1 MNLFE
6 VFIKIGANTSESDKA
21 IKDTGAKTKELG
33 EKVKSGLKTVA
44 KVSAATMGAMAAG
57 VSKVVK
63 DATAAYA
70 DYEQLV
76 GGVETLFKQSSN
88 TILQYAD
95 NAYKTAGLSAN
106 QYMDTVTSFS
116 ASLLQSL
123 GGDTEKA
130 AKQADKAITDMAD
143 NSAKFGTDIQSIQ
156 YAYQGFAKQNFTM
169 LDNLKLG
176 YGGTK
181 EEMQRLLS
189 DAEKLTGKKFDLS
202 SYSDIV
208 EAIHA
213 VQTEMGITGTTAKE
227 AATTIQGSVSSAKS
241 AWQNLLVGIADDN
254 QDFGKLVDN
263 FVESVATAAGNIL
276 PRVEQSLTGIGKL
289 VDELAPVI
297 IAKLPDLVDKV
308 LPGLLNAAV
317 DAVNALAQSIPNLLT
332 SLLNAVIAFI
342 TDDSLP
348 ELVAQ
353 VIDTATQA
361 VLALANTLSDPAS
374 LNAMVE
380 SALDLILALVHG
392 LVDAIP
398 QLIAAVPQLVGAIT
412 ATIITELPNIIAA
425 AVEIMVALIH
435 GLMEALPQLMAYVPN
450 VIVAITNGLL
460 NNLGTLISGGVR
472 LLLAIAQGMI
482 QAIPDMVAM
491 IPRIIASIVDTF
503 RSYNWG
509 SIGKNIVA
517 GMKQGVSNA
526 WQNFKDWF
534 RNLFGDLTN
543 IAKKILGIA
552 SPSKVFKKIGQ
563 FTTEGLAIGIEQGGK
578 DAFSAIKD
586 VSQGVID
593 NYGASVSSG
602 FGVSVGTAKGVSLT
616 LNIDTFNN
624 YTQEDIKSLAERL
637 SEMLANAAERKAG
650 AYA

>member
-6 VFIKIGANTSESDKA
+6 VFIKIGADTSESDKA
-21 IKDTGAKTKELG
+21 IKDTGAKTKDLG

-57 VSKVVK
+57 VAKVVK

-76 GGVETLFKQSSN
+76 GGVETLFKQSSD
-88 TILQYAD
+88 TVLQYAD

-123 GGDTEKA
+123 GGDTAKA

-143 NSAKFGTDIQSIQ
+143 NANKMGTDIQSIQ

-276 PRVEQSLTGIGKL
+276 PRVEQSLTGIVKL

-297 IAKLPDLVDKV
+297 IAKLPDVVNKV
-308 LPGLLNAAV
+308 LPGLLDAA
-317 DAVNALAQSIPNLLT
+317 SNLL
-332 SLLNAVIAFI
+332 SG
-342 TDDSLP
+342 
-348 ELVAQ
+348 
-353 VIDTATQA
+353 VIDVLPALINGIIPPLLSALSSVTEKLLESAVQA
-361 VLALANTLSDPAS
+361 VLAIAQTLSDPAS
-374 LNAMVE
+374 LNAMIE
-380 SALDLILALVHG
+380 SALNLVLALVHG
-392 LVDAIP
+392 LMDAIP

-412 ATIITELPNIIAA
+412 ATIITELPNIMAA

-450 VIVAITNGLL
+450 LIIAITNGLL
-460 NNLGTLISGGVR
+460 NNLGTLISGGVQ
-472 LLLAIAQGMI
+472 LLLAVAKGMI

-503 RSYNWG
+503 RSYNWS

-517 GMKQGVSNA
+517 GMKQGVANA
-526 WQNFKDWF
+526 WKNFREWF

-552 SPSKVFKKIGQ
+552 SPSKVFKKIGK

-593 NYGASVSSG
+593 NYGASVSAG
-602 FGVSVGTAKGVSLT
+602 FGVSVGTSKGVSLT

>member
-1 MNLFE
+1 M
-6 VFIKIGANTSESDKA
+6 
-21 IKDTGAKTKELG
+21 
-33 EKVKSGLKTVA
+33 
-44 KVSAATMGAMAAG
+44 
-57 VSKVVK
+57 
-63 DATAAYA
+63 
-70 DYEQLV
+70 
-76 GGVETLFKQSSN
+76 
-88 TILQYAD
+88 
-95 NAYKTAGLSAN
+95 
-106 QYMDTVTSFS
+106 
-116 ASLLQSL
+116 
-123 GGDTEKA
+123 
-130 AKQADKAITDMAD
+130 
-143 NSAKFGTDIQSIQ
+143 
-156 YAYQGFAKQNFTM
+156 
-169 LDNLKLG
+169 

-263 FVESVATAAGNIL
+263 FVDSVATAAGNIL
-276 PRVEQSLTGIGKL
+276 PRVEQSLTGIVQL
-289 VDELAPVI
+289 VDKLAPVL
-297 IAKLPDLVDKV
+297 IAKLPDVINKV
-308 LPGLLNAAV
+308 LPGLLDAA
-317 DAVNALAQSIPNLLT
+317 ANLVG
-332 SLLNAVIAFI
+332 S
-342 TDDSLP
+342 
-348 ELVAQ
+348 
-353 VIDTATQA
+353 VIDALPALISGLLPTLLSALSGIVSKLTEAATQA
-361 VLALANTLSDPAS
+361 VLALAQTLSDPAS
-374 LNAMVE
+374 LNAMIE
-380 SALDLILALVHG
+380 SALDLVLALVHG
-392 LVDAIP
+392 LLDAIP

-412 ATIITELPNIIAA
+412 ATIITELPNIMAA

-435 GLMEALPQLMAYVPN
+435 GLMEALPELMAYVPN
-450 VIVAITNGLL
+450 LIIAITNGLL
-460 NNLGTLISGGVR
+460 NNLGTLISGGVQ

-503 RSYNWG
+503 RSYNWS

-517 GMKQGVSNA
+517 GMKQGVANA
-526 WQNFKDWF
+526 WKNFREWF
-534 RNLFGDLTN
+534 KNLFGDLTN

-593 NYGASVSSG
+593 NYGASVSAG
-602 FGVSVGTAKGVSLT
+602 FGVSVGTSSAKGVSLT

>member
-1 MNLFE
+1 M
-6 VFIKIGANTSESDKA
+6 AN
-21 IKDTGAKTKELG
+21 I
-33 EKVKSGLKTVA
+33 
-44 KVSAATMGAMAAG
+44 M
-57 VSKVVK
+57 
-63 DATAAYA
+63 
-70 DYEQLV
+70 
-76 GGVETLFKQSSN
+76 
-88 TILQYAD
+88 
-95 NAYKTAGLSAN
+95 
-106 QYMDTVTSFS
+106 
-116 ASLLQSL
+116 
-123 GGDTEKA
+123 
-130 AKQADKAITDMAD
+130 
-143 NSAKFGTDIQSIQ
+143 
-156 YAYQGFAKQNFTM
+156 
-169 LDNLKLG
+169 

-189 DAEKLTGKKFDLS
+189 DAEKLTGKKFDIS

-227 AATTIQGSVSSAKS
+227 ASATIQGSVSSAKS

-263 FVESVATAAGNIL
+263 FVDSVATAAGNIL
-276 PRVEQSLTGIGKL
+276 PRVEQSLTGIVKL
-289 VDELAPVI
+289 VDKLAPVI
-297 IAKLPDLVDKV
+297 IEKLPDVINKV
-308 LPGLLNAAV
+308 LPGLLDAAANLV
-317 DAVNALAQSIPNLLT
+317 GSVIDAIPALISGLLPTLLSALSGIVSKLMEAGTQAILALAQ
-332 SLLNAVIAFI
+332 
-342 TDDSLP
+342 
-348 ELVAQ
+348 
-353 VIDTATQA
+353 
-361 VLALANTLSDPAS
+361 TLSDPAS
-374 LNAMVE
+374 LNAMIE
-380 SALDLILALVHG
+380 SALDLVLALVHG
-392 LVDAIP
+392 LMDAIP
-398 QLIAAVPQLVGAIT
+398 QLIAAAPQLVGAIT

-425 AVEIMVALIH
+425 AVEIVVALIH

-450 VIVAITNGLL
+450 LIIAITNGLL

-482 QAIPDMVAM
+482 QATPDMVAM

-503 RSYNWG
+503 RSYNWS

-517 GMKQGVSNA
+517 GMKQGVANA
-526 WQNFKDWF
+526 WKNFREWF

-593 NYGASVSSG
+593 NYGASVSAG
-602 FGVSVGTAKGVSLT
+602 FGVSVGTSSAKGVSLT

>member
-1 MNLFE
+1 
-6 VFIKIGANTSESDKA
+6 
-21 IKDTGAKTKELG
+21 
-33 EKVKSGLKTVA
+33 
-44 KVSAATMGAMAAG
+44 
-57 VSKVVK
+57 
-63 DATAAYA
+63 
-70 DYEQLV
+70 
-76 GGVETLFKQSSN
+76 
-88 TILQYAD
+88 
-95 NAYKTAGLSAN
+95 
-106 QYMDTVTSFS
+106 
-116 ASLLQSL
+116 
-123 GGDTEKA
+123 
-130 AKQADKAITDMAD
+130 
-143 NSAKFGTDIQSIQ
+143 
-156 YAYQGFAKQNFTM
+156 
-169 LDNLKLG
+169 
-176 YGGTK
+176 
-181 EEMQRLLS
+181 MQRLLS

-276 PRVEQSLTGIGKL
+276 PRVEQSLTGIVQL
-289 VDELAPVI
+289 VDKLAPVL
-297 IAKLPDLVDKV
+297 IAKLPEVINKV
-308 LPGLLNAAV
+308 LPGLLDAA
-317 DAVNALAQSIPNLLT
+317 ANLVG
-332 SLLNAVIAFI
+332 S
-342 TDDSLP
+342 
-348 ELVAQ
+348 
-353 VIDTATQA
+353 VIDALPALISGLLPTLLSALSGIASKLMEAATQA
-361 VLALANTLSDPAS
+361 VLALAQTLSDPAS
-374 LNAMVE
+374 LSAMIE
-380 SALDLILALVHG
+380 SALDLVLALVHG
-392 LVDAIP
+392 LMDAIP

-412 ATIITELPNIIAA
+412 ATIITELPNIMAA

-450 VIVAITNGLL
+450 LIIAITNGLL
-460 NNLGTLISGGVR
+460 NNLGTLISGGVQ

-503 RSYNWG
+503 RSYNW
-509 SIGKNIVA
+509 SNIGKNIVA
-517 GMKQGVSNA
+517 GMKQGVANA
-526 WQNFKDWF
+526 WKNFREWF
-534 RNLFGDLTN
+534 KNLFGDLTN

-593 NYGASVSSG
+593 NYGASVSAG
-602 FGVSVGTAKGVSLT
+602 FGVSVGASKGVSLT

>member
-1 MNLFE
+1 M
-6 VFIKIGANTSESDKA
+6 
-21 IKDTGAKTKELG
+21 
-33 EKVKSGLKTVA
+33 
-44 KVSAATMGAMAAG
+44 
-57 VSKVVK
+57 
-63 DATAAYA
+63 
-70 DYEQLV
+70 
-76 GGVETLFKQSSN
+76 
-88 TILQYAD
+88 
-95 NAYKTAGLSAN
+95 
-106 QYMDTVTSFS
+106 
-116 ASLLQSL
+116 
-123 GGDTEKA
+123 
-130 AKQADKAITDMAD
+130 
-143 NSAKFGTDIQSIQ
+143 GTDIQSIQ

-227 AATTIQGSVSSAKS
+227 ASTTIQGSVSSAKS

-276 PRVEQSLTGIGKL
+276 PRVEQSLTGIVKL
-289 VDELAPVI
+289 VDKLAPVI
-297 IAKLPDLVDKV
+297 IAKLPDLINKV
-308 LPGLLNAAV
+308 LPGLLDAAANLV
-317 DAVNALAQSIPNLLT
+317 GSVIDAIPALISGLLPTLLSALSGIVSKLMEAGTQAILALAQI
-332 SLLNAVIAFI
+332 
-342 TDDSLP
+342 
-348 ELVAQ
+348 
-353 VIDTATQA
+353 
-361 VLALANTLSDPAS
+361 LSDPAS
-374 LNAMVE
+374 LNAMIE
-380 SALDLILALVHG
+380 SALDLVLALVHG
-392 LVDAIP
+392 IYDALP
-398 QLIAAVPQLVGAIT
+398 QLIAAAPRLVGAIT

-425 AVEIMVALIH
+425 AVEIVVALIH
-435 GLMEALPQLMAYVPN
+435 GFMEALPELMAYVPN
-450 VIVAITNGLL
+450 IIIAITNGLL
-460 NNLGTLISGGVR
+460 NNLGTLISGGVQ

-482 QAIPDMVAM
+482 QATPDMVAM

-503 RSYNWG
+503 RSYNWS

-517 GMKQGVSNA
+517 GMKQGVANA
-526 WQNFKDWF
+526 WKNFREWF
-534 RNLFGDLTN
+534 KNLFGDLTN

-593 NYGASVSSG
+593 NYGASVSAG
-602 FGVSVGTAKGVSLT
+602 FGVSVGASASKGVSLT

>member
-1 MNLFE
+1 M
-6 VFIKIGANTSESDKA
+6 AN
-21 IKDTGAKTKELG
+21 I
-33 EKVKSGLKTVA
+33 
-44 KVSAATMGAMAAG
+44 M
-57 VSKVVK
+57 
-63 DATAAYA
+63 
-70 DYEQLV
+70 
-76 GGVETLFKQSSN
+76 
-88 TILQYAD
+88 
-95 NAYKTAGLSAN
+95 
-106 QYMDTVTSFS
+106 
-116 ASLLQSL
+116 
-123 GGDTEKA
+123 
-130 AKQADKAITDMAD
+130 
-143 NSAKFGTDIQSIQ
+143 
-156 YAYQGFAKQNFTM
+156 
-169 LDNLKLG
+169 

-181 EEMQRLLS
+181 EEMQRLLK

-227 AATTIQGSVSSAKS
+227 ASTTIQGSVSSAKS

-263 FVESVATAAGNIL
+263 FVDSVATAAGNIL
-276 PRVEQSLTGIGKL
+276 PRVEQSLTGIVKL
-289 VDELAPVI
+289 VDELAPVL
-297 IAKLPDLVDKV
+297 IAKLPEVINTV
-308 LPGLLNAAV
+308 LPGLLDAA
-317 DAVNALAQSIPNLLT
+317 ANLVG
-332 SLLNAVIAFI
+332 S
-342 TDDSLP
+342 
-348 ELVAQ
+348 
-353 VIDTATQA
+353 VIDAIPALISGLLPTLVSALSSVTEKLLESAVQA
-361 VLALANTLSDPAS
+361 VLAIAQTLSDPAS
-374 LNAMVE
+374 LNAMIE
-380 SALDLILALVHG
+380 SALDLVLALVHG
-392 LVDAIP
+392 LMDAIP

-412 ATIITELPNIIAA
+412 ATIITELPNIMAA

-435 GLMEALPQLMAYVPN
+435 GLMEALPELMAYVPN
-450 VIVAITNGLL
+450 IIIAVTNGLL
-460 NNLGTLISGGVR
+460 NNLGTLISGGVQ
-472 LLLAIAQGMI
+472 LLLAIAKGMI
-482 QAIPDMVAM
+482 QATPDMVAM

-503 RSYNWG
+503 RSYNWS

-517 GMKQGVSNA
+517 GMKQGVANA
-526 WQNFKDWF
+526 WKNFREWF
-534 RNLFGDLTN
+534 KNLFGDLTN

-552 SPSKVFKKIGQ
+552 SPSKVFKKIGK

>member
-1 MNLFE
+1 M
-6 VFIKIGANTSESDKA
+6 K
-21 IKDTGAKTKELG
+21 
-33 EKVKSGLKTVA
+33 
-44 KVSAATMGAMAAG
+44 
-57 VSKVVK
+57 
-63 DATAAYA
+63 
-70 DYEQLV
+70 
-76 GGVETLFKQSSN
+76 
-88 TILQYAD
+88 
-95 NAYKTAGLSAN
+95 
-106 QYMDTVTSFS
+106 
-116 ASLLQSL
+116 
-123 GGDTEKA
+123 
-130 AKQADKAITDMAD
+130 
-143 NSAKFGTDIQSIQ
+143 
-156 YAYQGFAKQNFTM
+156 
-169 LDNLKLG
+169 
-176 YGGTK
+176 
-181 EEMQRLLS
+181 
-189 DAEKLTGKKFDLS
+189 DAEKLTGKKFDIS

-263 FVESVATAAGNIL
+263 FVDSVATAAGNIL
-276 PRVEQSLTGIGKL
+276 PRVEQSLTGVVNL
-289 VDELAPVI
+289 VDKLAPVI
-297 IAKLPDLVDKV
+297 VAKLPDVVNKV
-308 LPGLLNAAV
+308 LPGLLDAA
-317 DAVNALAQSIPNLLT
+317 SNLV
-332 SLLNAVIAFI
+332 SG
-342 TDDSLP
+342 
-348 ELVAQ
+348 
-353 VIDTATQA
+353 VIDVLPALISGIVPTLLSALSSVTEKLLESAVQA
-361 VLALANTLSDPAS
+361 VLAIAQTLSDPAS
-374 LNAMVE
+374 LNAMIE
-380 SALDLILALVHG
+380 SALDLVLALVHG
-392 LVDAIP
+392 LMDAIP

-412 ATIITELPNIIAA
+412 TTIITELPNIISA

-435 GLMEALPQLMAYVPN
+435 GLMQAIPQLMAYVPN
-450 VIVAITNGLL
+450 IIISITNGLL
-460 NNLGTLISGGVR
+460 NNLGTLISGGVQ
-472 LLLAIAQGMI
+472 LLLAIAKGMI

-491 IPRIIASIVDTF
+491 IPKVIASIVDTF
-503 RSYNWG
+503 RSYNWS

-593 NYGASVSSG
+593 NYGASVTAG

>member
-1 MNLFE
+1 M
-6 VFIKIGANTSESDKA
+6 
-21 IKDTGAKTKELG
+21 
-33 EKVKSGLKTVA
+33 
-44 KVSAATMGAMAAG
+44 
-57 VSKVVK
+57 
-63 DATAAYA
+63 
-70 DYEQLV
+70 
-76 GGVETLFKQSSN
+76 
-88 TILQYAD
+88 
-95 NAYKTAGLSAN
+95 
-106 QYMDTVTSFS
+106 
-116 ASLLQSL
+116 
-123 GGDTEKA
+123 
-130 AKQADKAITDMAD
+130 
-143 NSAKFGTDIQSIQ
+143 
-156 YAYQGFAKQNFTM
+156 
-169 LDNLKLG
+169 

-189 DAEKLTGKKFDLS
+189 EAEKLTGKKFDIS
-202 SYSDIV
+202 SYADIV

-213 VQTEMGITGTTAKE
+213 VQKEMGIAGTTAKE
-227 AATTIQGSVSSAKS
+227 AATTIQGSLSSAKS

-254 QDFGKLVDN
+254 QNFGKLVDN
-263 FVESVATAAGNIL
+263 FVDSVVTAAGNIL

-289 VDELAPVI
+289 VDKLAPVL
-297 IAKLPDLVDKV
+297 IAKLPDAVNKV
-308 LPGLLNAAV
+308 LPGLLNAVVNLANGVVEILPELVQGLAPPLLSAAV
-317 DAVNALAQSIPNLLT
+317 DIVKALAQSIPSLLT
-332 SLLNAVIAFI
+332 SLLDAGIAFI

-353 VIDTATQA
+353 VIDAATQA
-361 VLALANTLSDPAS
+361 ILALVQTLSDPAS

-412 ATIITELPNIIAA
+412 ATIITELPNIMAA
-425 AVEIMVALIH
+425 AGEIMVALIH
-435 GLMEALPQLMAYVPN
+435 GLMEALPELMAYVPN
-450 VIVAITNGLL
+450 VIIAITNGLL

-503 RSYNWG
+503 RSYNWS

-517 GMKQGVSNA
+517 GMKQGVANA
-526 WQNFKDWF
+526 WKNFREWF
-534 RNLFGDLTN
+534 KNLFGDLTN

-593 NYGASVSSG
+593 NYGASVSAG
-602 FGVSVGTAKGVSLT
+602 FGVSVGTSASKGVSLT

>member
-1 MNLFE
+1 M
-6 VFIKIGANTSESDKA
+6 
-21 IKDTGAKTKELG
+21 
-33 EKVKSGLKTVA
+33 
-44 KVSAATMGAMAAG
+44 
-57 VSKVVK
+57 
-63 DATAAYA
+63 
-70 DYEQLV
+70 
-76 GGVETLFKQSSN
+76 
-88 TILQYAD
+88 
-95 NAYKTAGLSAN
+95 
-106 QYMDTVTSFS
+106 
-116 ASLLQSL
+116 
-123 GGDTEKA
+123 
-130 AKQADKAITDMAD
+130 
-143 NSAKFGTDIQSIQ
+143 
-156 YAYQGFAKQNFTM
+156 
-169 LDNLKLG
+169 

-189 DAEKLTGKKFDLS
+189 EAEKLTGKKFDIS
-202 SYSDIV
+202 SYADIV

-227 AATTIQGSVSSAKS
+227 AATTIQGSLSSAK
-241 AWQNLLVGIADDN
+241 AAGHNLLVGIADDN
-254 QDFGKLVDN
+254 QNFSKLVDN
-263 FVESVATAAGNIL
+263 FVDSVAIAAGNIL

-289 VDELAPVI
+289 VDKLAPVL
-297 IAKLPDLVDKV
+297 IAKLPDVVDKV
-308 LPGLLNAAV
+308 LPGLL
-317 DAVNALAQSIPNLLT
+317 DATANLLNGVLDVLPTLIDGIVPPLLSALSDVAAKLLETVPKFWDTTFKAILAFIT
-332 SLLNAVIAFI
+332 SDSLPQLIESAINAVIQ
-342 TDDSLP
+342 TV
-348 ELVAQ
+348 VA
-353 VIDTATQA
+353 I
-361 VLALANTLSDPAS
+361 ANTLSDPAS
-374 LNAMVE
+374 LNAMIE
-380 SALDLILALVHG
+380 SALNLVLALVRG
-392 LVDAIP
+392 LVDAMP
-398 QLIAAVPQLVGAIT
+398 QLVAAVPQLVGAIT

-450 VIVAITNGLL
+450 VIIAITNGLL

-472 LLLAIAQGMI
+472 LLLAVAQGMI

-503 RSYNWG
+503 RSYNWS

-517 GMKQGVSNA
+517 GMKQGVANA
-526 WQNFKDWF
+526 WKNFREWF
-534 RNLFGDLTN
+534 KNLFGDLTN

-552 SPSKVFKKIGQ
+552 SPSKVFKKIGK

-593 NYGASVSSG
+593 NYGASVSAG
-602 FGVSVGTAKGVSLT
+602 FGVSVGTSAAKGVSLT

>member
-1 MNLFE
+1 M
-6 VFIKIGANTSESDKA
+6 AN
-21 IKDTGAKTKELG
+21 I
-33 EKVKSGLKTVA
+33 V
-44 KVSAATMGAMAAG
+44 
-57 VSKVVK
+57 
-63 DATAAYA
+63 
-70 DYEQLV
+70 
-76 GGVETLFKQSSN
+76 
-88 TILQYAD
+88 
-95 NAYKTAGLSAN
+95 
-106 QYMDTVTSFS
+106 
-116 ASLLQSL
+116 
-123 GGDTEKA
+123 
-130 AKQADKAITDMAD
+130 
-143 NSAKFGTDIQSIQ
+143 
-156 YAYQGFAKQNFTM
+156 
-169 LDNLKLG
+169 

-181 EEMQRLLS
+181 EEMERLLR
-189 DAEKLTGKKFDLS
+189 DAEKLTGKKFDIS

-276 PRVEQSLTGIGKL
+276 PRVEQSLTGIVKL
-289 VDELAPVI
+289 VDELAPVL
-297 IAKLPDLVDKV
+297 IAKLPDVINAV
-308 LPGLLNAAV
+308 LPGLLDAA
-317 DAVNALAQSIPNLLT
+317 ANLVG
-332 SLLNAVIAFI
+332 S
-342 TDDSLP
+342 
-348 ELVAQ
+348 
-353 VIDTATQA
+353 VIDALPALISGLLPTLLSALSSVTEKLLESAVQA
-361 VLALANTLSDPAS
+361 VLAIAQTLSDPAS
-374 LNAMVE
+374 LSAMIE
-380 SALDLILALVHG
+380 SALDLVLALVQG
-392 LVDAIP
+392 LMDAIP

-412 ATIITELPNIIAA
+412 ATIITELPNIMAA

-450 VIVAITNGLL
+450 VIIAITNGLL
-460 NNLGTLISGGVR
+460 NNLGTLISGGVQ

-503 RSYNWG
+503 RSYNWS

-517 GMKQGVSNA
+517 GMRQGVANA
-526 WQNFKDWF
+526 WKNFREWF
-534 RNLFGDLTN
+534 KNLFGDLTY

-602 FGVSVGTAKGVSLT
+602 FGVSVGTSASRGVSLT

>member
-1 MNLFE
+1 M
-6 VFIKIGANTSESDKA
+6 
-21 IKDTGAKTKELG
+21 
-33 EKVKSGLKTVA
+33 
-44 KVSAATMGAMAAG
+44 
-57 VSKVVK
+57 
-63 DATAAYA
+63 
-70 DYEQLV
+70 
-76 GGVETLFKQSSN
+76 
-88 TILQYAD
+88 
-95 NAYKTAGLSAN
+95 
-106 QYMDTVTSFS
+106 
-116 ASLLQSL
+116 
-123 GGDTEKA
+123 
-130 AKQADKAITDMAD
+130 
-143 NSAKFGTDIQSIQ
+143 
-156 YAYQGFAKQNFTM
+156 
-169 LDNLKLG
+169 

-189 DAEKLTGKKFDLS
+189 DAEKLTGKKFDIS

-227 AATTIQGSVSSAKS
+227 ASATIQGSVSSAKS

-263 FVESVATAAGNIL
+263 FVDSVATAAGNIL
-276 PRVEQSLTGIGKL
+276 PRVEQSLTGIVKL
-289 VDELAPVI
+289 VDKLAPVI
-297 IAKLPDLVDKV
+297 IEKLPDVINKV
-308 LPGLLNAAV
+308 LPGLLDAAANLV
-317 DAVNALAQSIPNLLT
+317 GSVIDAIPALISGLLPTLLSALSGIVSKLMEAGTQAILALAQ
-332 SLLNAVIAFI
+332 
-342 TDDSLP
+342 
-348 ELVAQ
+348 
-353 VIDTATQA
+353 
-361 VLALANTLSDPAS
+361 TLSDPAS
-374 LNAMVE
+374 LNAMIE
-380 SALDLILALVHG
+380 SALDLVLALVHG
-392 LVDAIP
+392 LMDAIP
-398 QLIAAVPQLVGAIT
+398 QLIAAAPQLVGAIT

-425 AVEIMVALIH
+425 AVEIVVALIH

-450 VIVAITNGLL
+450 LIIAITNGLL

-482 QAIPDMVAM
+482 QATPDMVAM

-503 RSYNWG
+503 RSYNWS

-517 GMKQGVSNA
+517 GMKQGVANA
-526 WQNFKDWF
+526 WKNFREWF

-593 NYGASVSSG
+593 NYGASVSAG
-602 FGVSVGTAKGVSLT
+602 FGVSVGTSSAKGVSLT

>member
-1 MNLFE
+1 M
-6 VFIKIGANTSESDKA
+6 
-21 IKDTGAKTKELG
+21 
-33 EKVKSGLKTVA
+33 
-44 KVSAATMGAMAAG
+44 
-57 VSKVVK
+57 
-63 DATAAYA
+63 
-70 DYEQLV
+70 
-76 GGVETLFKQSSN
+76 
-88 TILQYAD
+88 
-95 NAYKTAGLSAN
+95 
-106 QYMDTVTSFS
+106 
-116 ASLLQSL
+116 
-123 GGDTEKA
+123 
-130 AKQADKAITDMAD
+130 
-143 NSAKFGTDIQSIQ
+143 
-156 YAYQGFAKQNFTM
+156 
-169 LDNLKLG
+169 

-213 VQTEMGITGTTAKE
+213 VQTEMGITGTTTKE
-227 AATTIQGSVSSAKS
+227 ASTTIQGSVSSAKS

-263 FVESVATAAGNIL
+263 FVDSVATAAGNIL
-276 PRVEQSLTGIGKL
+276 PRVEQSLTGIVQL
-289 VDELAPVI
+289 VDKLAPVI
-297 IAKLPDLVDKV
+297 IEKLPDVINKV
-308 LPGLLNAAV
+308 LPGLLDAAANLV
-317 DAVNALAQSIPNLLT
+317 GSVIDAIPALISGLLPTLLSALSGIVSKLMEAATQAILALAQ
-332 SLLNAVIAFI
+332 
-342 TDDSLP
+342 
-348 ELVAQ
+348 
-353 VIDTATQA
+353 
-361 VLALANTLSDPAS
+361 TLSDPAS
-374 LNAMVE
+374 LNAMIE
-380 SALDLILALVHG
+380 SALDLVLALVHG
-392 LVDAIP
+392 LYDALP
-398 QLIAAVPQLVGAIT
+398 QIIAAAPKLVGAIVT
-412 ATIITELPNIIAA
+412 TIITELPNILAA

-435 GLMEALPQLMAYVPN
+435 GLMEALPELMAYVPN
-450 VIVAITNGLL
+450 IIISITNGLL
-460 NNLGTLISGGVR
+460 NNLGTLISGGIQ

-503 RSYNWG
+503 RSYNWSG
-509 SIGKNIVA
+509 IGKNIVA
-517 GMKQGVSNA
+517 GMKQGVANA
-526 WQNFKDWF
+526 WKNFREWF
-534 RNLFGDLTN
+534 KNLFGDLTN

-593 NYGASVSSG
+593 NYGASVSAG
-602 FGVSVGTAKGVSLT
+602 FGVSVGASASKGVSLT

>member
-1 MNLFE
+1 M
-6 VFIKIGANTSESDKA
+6 
-21 IKDTGAKTKELG
+21 
-33 EKVKSGLKTVA
+33 
-44 KVSAATMGAMAAG
+44 
-57 VSKVVK
+57 
-63 DATAAYA
+63 
-70 DYEQLV
+70 
-76 GGVETLFKQSSN
+76 
-88 TILQYAD
+88 
-95 NAYKTAGLSAN
+95 
-106 QYMDTVTSFS
+106 
-116 ASLLQSL
+116 
-123 GGDTEKA
+123 
-130 AKQADKAITDMAD
+130 
-143 NSAKFGTDIQSIQ
+143 GTDIQSIQ

-181 EEMQRLLS
+181 EEMQRLLK

-227 AATTIQGSVSSAKS
+227 ASTTIQGSVSSAKS

-263 FVESVATAAGNIL
+263 FVDSVATAAGNIL
-276 PRVEQSLTGIGKL
+276 PRVEQSLTGIVKL
-289 VDELAPVI
+289 VDELAPVL
-297 IAKLPDLVDKV
+297 IAKLPDVINKV
-308 LPGLLNAAV
+308 LPGLLDAAANLV
-317 DAVNALAQSIPNLLT
+317 GSVIDAIPALISGLLPTLLSALSGIVSKLMEAGTQAILALAQ
-332 SLLNAVIAFI
+332 A
-342 TDDSLP
+342 
-348 ELVAQ
+348 
-353 VIDTATQA
+353 
-361 VLALANTLSDPAS
+361 LSDPAS
-374 LNAMVE
+374 LNAMIE
-380 SALDLILALVHG
+380 SALDLVLALVHG
-392 LVDAIP
+392 LMDAIP
-398 QLIAAVPQLVGAIT
+398 QLIAAAPQLVGAIT

-425 AVEIMVALIH
+425 AVEIVVALIH
-435 GLMEALPQLMAYVPN
+435 GLMEALPELMAYVPN
-450 VIVAITNGLL
+450 LIIAITNGLL

-482 QAIPDMVAM
+482 QATPDMVAM

-503 RSYNWG
+503 RSYNWS

-517 GMKQGVSNA
+517 GMKQGVANA
-526 WQNFKDWF
+526 WKNFREWF

-593 NYGASVSSG
+593 NYGASVSAG
-602 FGVSVGTAKGVSLT
+602 FGVSVGTSSAKGVSLT

>member
-1 MNLFE
+1 M
-6 VFIKIGANTSESDKA
+6 
-21 IKDTGAKTKELG
+21 
-33 EKVKSGLKTVA
+33 
-44 KVSAATMGAMAAG
+44 
-57 VSKVVK
+57 
-63 DATAAYA
+63 
-70 DYEQLV
+70 
-76 GGVETLFKQSSN
+76 
-88 TILQYAD
+88 
-95 NAYKTAGLSAN
+95 
-106 QYMDTVTSFS
+106 
-116 ASLLQSL
+116 
-123 GGDTEKA
+123 
-130 AKQADKAITDMAD
+130 
-143 NSAKFGTDIQSIQ
+143 
-156 YAYQGFAKQNFTM
+156 
-169 LDNLKLG
+169 KLG

-227 AATTIQGSVSSAKS
+227 ASATIQGSVSSAKS

-276 PRVEQSLTGIGKL
+276 PRVEQSLTGIVKL
-289 VDELAPVI
+289 VDKLAPVI
-297 IAKLPDLVDKV
+297 IEKLPDLINKV
-308 LPGLLNAAV
+308 LPGLLDAA
-317 DAVNALAQSIPNLLT
+317 ANLVG
-332 SLLNAVIAFI
+332 S
-342 TDDSLP
+342 
-348 ELVAQ
+348 
-353 VIDTATQA
+353 VIDAIPALISGLLPTLLSALSSVTEKLLESAVQA
-361 VLALANTLSDPAS
+361 VLAIAQTLSDPAS
-374 LNAMVE
+374 LNAMIE
-380 SALDLILALVHG
+380 SALDLVLALVHG
-392 LVDAIP
+392 LMDAIP
-398 QLIAAVPQLVGAIT
+398 QLIAAAPRLVGAIE
-412 ATIITELPNIIAA
+412 ATIITELPNIMAA

-435 GLMEALPQLMAYVPN
+435 GLMEALPELMAYVPN
-450 VIVAITNGLL
+450 LIIAITNGLL
-460 NNLGTLISGGVR
+460 NNLGTLISGGVQ
-472 LLLAIAQGMI
+472 LLLAIAKGMI

-503 RSYNWG
+503 RSYNWS

-517 GMKQGVSNA
+517 GMKQGVANA
-526 WQNFKDWF
+526 WKNFREWF
-534 RNLFGDLTN
+534 KNLFGDLTN

-552 SPSKVFKKIGQ
+552 SPSKVFKKIGK

-593 NYGASVSSG
+593 NYGASVSAG
-602 FGVSVGTAKGVSLT
+602 FGVSVGASASKGVSLT

>member
-1 MNLFE
+1 M
-6 VFIKIGANTSESDKA
+6 
-21 IKDTGAKTKELG
+21 
-33 EKVKSGLKTVA
+33 
-44 KVSAATMGAMAAG
+44 
-57 VSKVVK
+57 
-63 DATAAYA
+63 
-70 DYEQLV
+70 
-76 GGVETLFKQSSN
+76 
-88 TILQYAD
+88 
-95 NAYKTAGLSAN
+95 
-106 QYMDTVTSFS
+106 
-116 ASLLQSL
+116 
-123 GGDTEKA
+123 
-130 AKQADKAITDMAD
+130 
-143 NSAKFGTDIQSIQ
+143 
-156 YAYQGFAKQNFTM
+156 
-169 LDNLKLG
+169 

-181 EEMQRLLS
+181 EEMERLLR
-189 DAEKLTGKKFDLS
+189 DAEKLTGKKFDIS
-202 SYSDIV
+202 SYADIV

-213 VQTEMGITGTTAKE
+213 VQKEMGITGTTAKE
-227 AATTIQGSVSSAKS
+227 AATTIQGSASSAKAS
-241 AWQNLLVGIADDN
+241 WKNLLVGIADDN

-263 FVESVATAAGNIL
+263 FVDSVVIAAGNIL

-289 VDELAPVI
+289 VNKLAPVL
-297 IAKLPDLVDKV
+297 IAKLPDAVNKV
-308 LPGLLNAAV
+308 LPGLL
-317 DAVNALAQSIPNLLT
+317 DATANLLNGVLDVLPT
-332 SLLNAVIAFI
+332 LIDGIVPPLLSALSDVAAKLLETVPKFWDTTFKAILAFI
-342 TDDSLP
+342 TSDSLP
-348 ELVAQ
+348 KLIESAINAITQ
-353 VIDTATQA
+353 TVIAI
-361 VLALANTLSDPAS
+361 ANTLSDPAS

-380 SALDLILALVHG
+380 SALDLILALVRG
-392 LVDAIP
+392 LMDAVP

-435 GLMEALPQLMAYVPN
+435 GLMKALPQLMAYVPN
-450 VIVAITNGLL
+450 VIIAITNGLL

-503 RSYNWG
+503 RSYNWS

-517 GMKQGVSNA
+517 GMKQGVANA
-526 WQNFKDWF
+526 WKNFREWF
-534 RNLFGDLTN
+534 KNLFGDLTN

-552 SPSKVFKKIGQ
+552 SPSKVFKKIGK

-593 NYGASVSSG
+593 NYGASVSAG
-602 FGVSVGTAKGVSLT
+602 FGVSVGTSASKGISLT

>member
-1 MNLFE
+1 M
-6 VFIKIGANTSESDKA
+6 
-21 IKDTGAKTKELG
+21 
-33 EKVKSGLKTVA
+33 
-44 KVSAATMGAMAAG
+44 
-57 VSKVVK
+57 
-63 DATAAYA
+63 
-70 DYEQLV
+70 
-76 GGVETLFKQSSN
+76 
-88 TILQYAD
+88 
-95 NAYKTAGLSAN
+95 
-106 QYMDTVTSFS
+106 
-116 ASLLQSL
+116 
-123 GGDTEKA
+123 
-130 AKQADKAITDMAD
+130 
-143 NSAKFGTDIQSIQ
+143 
-156 YAYQGFAKQNFTM
+156 
-169 LDNLKLG
+169 

-202 SYSDIV
+202 SFSDIV

-227 AATTIQGSVSSAKS
+227 AATTIQGSVSSAKAS
-241 AWQNLLVGIADDN
+241 WQNLLTGVADDN

-263 FVESVATAAGNIL
+263 FVDSVATAAGNIL
-276 PRVEQSLTGIGKL
+276 PRVEQSLTGIVKL
-289 VDELAPVI
+289 VDELAPVL
-297 IAKLPDLVDKV
+297 IAKLPDVINKV
-308 LPGLLNAAV
+308 LPGLLDAAANLV
-317 DAVNALAQSIPNLLT
+317 GSVIDAIPALISGRLPTLLSALSGIASKLMEAATQAILALAQI
-332 SLLNAVIAFI
+332 
-342 TDDSLP
+342 
-348 ELVAQ
+348 
-353 VIDTATQA
+353 
-361 VLALANTLSDPAS
+361 LSDPAS
-374 LNAMVE
+374 LNAMIE
-380 SALDLILALVHG
+380 SALDLMLALVHG
-392 LVDAIP
+392 LVDAVP
-398 QLIAAVPQLVGAIT
+398 QLIAAVPKLVGAIT
-412 ATIITELPNIIAA
+412 ATIITELPNIMAA

-450 VIVAITNGLL
+450 LIIAITNGLL
-460 NNLGTLISGGVR
+460 NSLGTLISGGVQ
-472 LLLAIAQGMI
+472 LLLAIAKGMI

-503 RSYNWG
+503 RSYNWS

-517 GMKQGVSNA
+517 GMKQGVANA
-526 WQNFKDWF
+526 WKNFREWF

-586 VSQGVID
+586 VSRGVID
-593 NYGASVSSG
+593 NYGASVSAG
-602 FGVSVGTAKGVSLT
+602 FGVSVGASSAKGVSLT

>member
-1 MNLFE
+1 M
-6 VFIKIGANTSESDKA
+6 
-21 IKDTGAKTKELG
+21 
-33 EKVKSGLKTVA
+33 
-44 KVSAATMGAMAAG
+44 
-57 VSKVVK
+57 
-63 DATAAYA
+63 
-70 DYEQLV
+70 
-76 GGVETLFKQSSN
+76 
-88 TILQYAD
+88 
-95 NAYKTAGLSAN
+95 
-106 QYMDTVTSFS
+106 
-116 ASLLQSL
+116 
-123 GGDTEKA
+123 
-130 AKQADKAITDMAD
+130 
-143 NSAKFGTDIQSIQ
+143 
-156 YAYQGFAKQNFTM
+156 
-169 LDNLKLG
+169 

-263 FVESVATAAGNIL
+263 FVDSVATAAGNII
-276 PRVEQSLTGIGKL
+276 PRVEQSLTGIVQL
-289 VDELAPVI
+289 VDKLAPVL
-297 IAKLPDLVDKV
+297 IAKIPDVVNKV
-308 LPGLLNAAV
+308 LPGLLDAAANLV
-317 DAVNALAQSIPNLLT
+317 SSLIDALPALISGILPTLL
-332 SLLNAVIAFI
+332 SALSGIMSKLMEA
-342 TDDSLP
+342 
-348 ELVAQ
+348 
-353 VIDTATQA
+353 ATQA
-361 VLALANTLSDPAS
+361 VLALAQTLSDPAS
-374 LNAMVE
+374 LNAMIE
-380 SALDLILALVHG
+380 SALDLVLALVQG
-392 LVDAIP
+392 LMDAIP

-425 AVEIMVALIH
+425 AVEIVVALIH
-435 GLMEALPQLMAYVPN
+435 GLMEALPELVAYVPN
-450 VIVAITNGLL
+450 LIIAITNGLL
-460 NNLGTLISGGVR
+460 NNLGTLISGGVQ
-472 LLLAIAQGMI
+472 LLLAIAKGMI
-482 QAIPDMVAM
+482 QATPDMVAM

-503 RSYNWG
+503 RSYNWS

-517 GMKQGVSNA
+517 GMKQGVANA
-526 WQNFKDWF
+526 WKNFREWF
-534 RNLFGDLTN
+534 KNLFGDLTN

-563 FTTEGLAIGIEQGGK
+563 FTTEGLAIGIEQGSK

-593 NYGASVSSG
+593 NYGASVSAG
-602 FGVSVGTAKGVSLT
+602 FGVSVGTSASKGVSLT

>member
-1 MNLFE
+1 M
-6 VFIKIGANTSESDKA
+6 AN
-21 IKDTGAKTKELG
+21 I
-33 EKVKSGLKTVA
+33 
-44 KVSAATMGAMAAG
+44 M
-57 VSKVVK
+57 
-63 DATAAYA
+63 
-70 DYEQLV
+70 
-76 GGVETLFKQSSN
+76 
-88 TILQYAD
+88 
-95 NAYKTAGLSAN
+95 
-106 QYMDTVTSFS
+106 
-116 ASLLQSL
+116 
-123 GGDTEKA
+123 
-130 AKQADKAITDMAD
+130 
-143 NSAKFGTDIQSIQ
+143 
-156 YAYQGFAKQNFTM
+156 
-169 LDNLKLG
+169 

-181 EEMQRLLS
+181 EEMQRLLK

-227 AATTIQGSVSSAKS
+227 ASTTIQGSVSSAKS

-263 FVESVATAAGNIL
+263 FVDSVATAAGNIL
-276 PRVEQSLTGIGKL
+276 PRVEQSLTGIVKL
-289 VDELAPVI
+289 VDELAPVL
-297 IAKLPDLVDKV
+297 IAKLPDVVNKV
-308 LPGLLNAAV
+308 LPGLLDAA
-317 DAVNALAQSIPNLLT
+317 ANLVG
-332 SLLNAVIAFI
+332 S
-342 TDDSLP
+342 
-348 ELVAQ
+348 
-353 VIDTATQA
+353 VIDAIPALISGLLPTLLSALSGIVSKLTEAATQA
-361 VLALANTLSDPAS
+361 VLAIAQTSSDPAS
-374 LNAMVE
+374 LNAMIE
-380 SALDLILALVHG
+380 SALDLVLALVHG
-392 LVDAIP
+392 LMDAIP

-450 VIVAITNGLL
+450 LIIAITNGLL
-460 NNLGTLISGGVR
+460 NNLGTLISGGVQ
-472 LLLAIAQGMI
+472 LLLAIAKGMI

-503 RSYNWG
+503 RSYNWS

-517 GMKQGVSNA
+517 GMKQGVANA
-526 WQNFKDWF
+526 WKNFREWF
-534 RNLFGDLTN
+534 KNLFGDLTN

-593 NYGASVSSG
+593 NYGASVSAG
-602 FGVSVGTAKGVSLT
+602 FGVSVGASASKGVSLT

>member
-6 VFIKIGANTSESDKA
+6 VFIKIGADTSESDKA

-57 VSKVVK
+57 VAKVVK

-76 GGVETLFKQSSN
+76 GGVETLFKQSSDAV
-88 TILQYAD
+88 LQYAD

-106 QYMDTVTSFS
+106 QYMETVTSFS

-123 GGDTEKA
+123 GGDTAKA

-143 NSAKFGTDIQSIQ
+143 NANKMGTDIQSIQ

-263 FVESVATAAGNIL
+263 FVDSVATAAGNIL
-276 PRVEQSLTGIGKL
+276 PRVEQSLTGIVKL
-289 VDELAPVI
+289 VDKLAPVL
-297 IAKLPDLVDKV
+297 IAQLPDVINKV
-308 LPGLLNAAV
+308 LPGLLDAA
-317 DAVNALAQSIPNLLT
+317 ANLVG
-332 SLLNAVIAFI
+332 S
-342 TDDSLP
+342 
-348 ELVAQ
+348 
-353 VIDTATQA
+353 VIDAIPALISGLLPTLLSALSGIVSKLMEAATQA
-361 VLALANTLSDPAS
+361 VLALAQILSDPAS

-380 SALDLILALVHG
+380 SALDLVLALVHG
-392 LVDAIP
+392 LYDALP
-398 QLIAAVPQLVGAIT
+398 QLIAAAPKLVGAIVT
-412 ATIITELPNIIAA
+412 TIITELPNIQAS
-425 AVEIMVALIH
+425 AVEIMFALIH
-435 GLMEALPQLMAYVPN
+435 GLMEALPELMAYVPN
-450 VIVAITNGLL
+450 LIIAITNGLL
-460 NNLGTLISGGVR
+460 NNLGTLISGGVQ
-472 LLLAIAQGMI
+472 LLLAIAKGMI

-503 RSYNWG
+503 RSYNW
-509 SIGKNIVA
+509 SNIGKNIVA
-517 GMKQGVSNA
+517 GMKQGVANA
-526 WQNFKDWF
+526 WKNFREWF
-534 RNLFGDLTN
+534 KNLFGDLTN

-552 SPSKVFKKIGQ
+552 SPSKVFKKIGK

-602 FGVSVGTAKGVSLT
+602 FGVSVGASASRGVSLT

>member
-1 MNLFE
+1 M
-6 VFIKIGANTSESDKA
+6 
-21 IKDTGAKTKELG
+21 
-33 EKVKSGLKTVA
+33 
-44 KVSAATMGAMAAG
+44 
-57 VSKVVK
+57 
-63 DATAAYA
+63 
-70 DYEQLV
+70 
-76 GGVETLFKQSSN
+76 
-88 TILQYAD
+88 
-95 NAYKTAGLSAN
+95 
-106 QYMDTVTSFS
+106 
-116 ASLLQSL
+116 
-123 GGDTEKA
+123 
-130 AKQADKAITDMAD
+130 
-143 NSAKFGTDIQSIQ
+143 
-156 YAYQGFAKQNFTM
+156 
-169 LDNLKLG
+169 

-227 AATTIQGSVSSAKS
+227 ASTTIQGSVSSAKS

-263 FVESVATAAGNIL
+263 FVDSVATAAGNIL
-276 PRVEQSLTGIGKL
+276 PRVEQSLTGIVKL
-289 VDELAPVI
+289 VDELAPVL
-297 IAKLPDLVDKV
+297 IAKLPDVINKV
-308 LPGLLNAAV
+308 LPGLLDAA
-317 DAVNALAQSIPNLLT
+317 ANLVG
-332 SLLNAVIAFI
+332 S
-342 TDDSLP
+342 
-348 ELVAQ
+348 
-353 VIDTATQA
+353 VIDAIPALISGILPTLLSALSSVTEKLLESAVQA
-361 VLALANTLSDPAS
+361 VLAIAQTLSDPAS
-374 LNAMVE
+374 LNAMIE
-380 SALDLILALVHG
+380 SALDLVLALVHG
-392 LVDAIP
+392 LLDAIP

-450 VIVAITNGLL
+450 IIIAVTNGLL
-460 NNLGTLISGGVR
+460 NNLGTLISGGVQ
-472 LLLAIAQGMI
+472 LLLAIAKGMI

-503 RSYNWG
+503 RSYNWS

-517 GMKQGVSNA
+517 GMKRGVANA
-526 WQNFKDWF
+526 WKNFREWF
-534 RNLFGDLTN
+534 KNLFGDLTN

-593 NYGASVSSG
+593 NYGASVSAG
-602 FGVSVGTAKGVSLT
+602 FGVSVGTSSAKGVSLT

>member
-1 MNLFE
+1 M
-6 VFIKIGANTSESDKA
+6 
-21 IKDTGAKTKELG
+21 
-33 EKVKSGLKTVA
+33 
-44 KVSAATMGAMAAG
+44 
-57 VSKVVK
+57 
-63 DATAAYA
+63 
-70 DYEQLV
+70 
-76 GGVETLFKQSSN
+76 
-88 TILQYAD
+88 
-95 NAYKTAGLSAN
+95 
-106 QYMDTVTSFS
+106 
-116 ASLLQSL
+116 
-123 GGDTEKA
+123 
-130 AKQADKAITDMAD
+130 
-143 NSAKFGTDIQSIQ
+143 
-156 YAYQGFAKQNFTM
+156 
-169 LDNLKLG
+169 

-181 EEMQRLLS
+181 EEMQRLLK

-254 QDFGKLVDN
+254 QDFGKMVDN
-263 FVESVATAAGNIL
+263 FVDSVATAAGHIL
-276 PRVEQSLTGIGKL
+276 PRVEQSLTGIVQL
-289 VDELAPVI
+289 VDKLAPVL
-297 IAKLPDLVDKV
+297 IAKLPEVINTV
-308 LPGLLNAAV
+308 LPGLLDAA
-317 DAVNALAQSIPNLLT
+317 ANLVG
-332 SLLNAVIAFI
+332 S
-342 TDDSLP
+342 
-348 ELVAQ
+348 
-353 VIDTATQA
+353 VIDALPALISGLLPTLLSALSSVTEKLLESAVQA
-361 VLALANTLSDPAS
+361 VLAIAQTLSDPAS
-374 LNAMVE
+374 LNAMIE
-380 SALDLILALVHG
+380 SALDLVLALVHG
-392 LVDAIP
+392 LLDAIP
-398 QLIAAVPQLVGAIT
+398 QLIAAAPQLVGAIT
-412 ATIITELPNIIAA
+412 ATIITELPNIMAA

-435 GLMEALPQLMAYVPN
+435 GLMEALPELMAYVPN
-450 VIVAITNGLL
+450 LIIAITNGLL
-460 NNLGTLISGGVR
+460 NNLGTLISGGVQ
-472 LLLAIAQGMI
+472 LLLAVAQGMI

-503 RSYNWG
+503 RSYNWS

-517 GMKQGVSNA
+517 GMKQGVANA
-526 WQNFKDWF
+526 WKNFREWF
-534 RNLFGDLTN
+534 KNLFGDLTN

-593 NYGASVSSG
+593 NYGASVTSG
-602 FGVSVGTAKGVSLT
+602 FGVSVGTSASKGVSLT

>member
-6 VFIKIGANTSESDKA
+6 VFIKIGADTSESDKA

-57 VSKVVK
+57 VAKVVK

-76 GGVETLFKQSSN
+76 GGVETLFKQSSD
-88 TILQYAD
+88 TVLQYAD

-106 QYMDTVTSFS
+106 QYMETVTSFS

-123 GGDTEKA
+123 GGDTAKA
-130 AKQADKAITDMAD
+130 AKYADMAITDLAD
-143 NSAKFGTDIQSIQ
+143 NSNKMGTDMQSLQ
-156 YAYQGFAKQNFTM
+156 YAYQGFAKQNYTM

-263 FVESVATAAGNIL
+263 FVDSVATAAGNIL
-276 PRVEQSLTGIGKL
+276 PRVEQSLTGIVQL
-289 VDELAPVI
+289 VDKLAPVL
-297 IAKLPDLVDKV
+297 IAKLPEVINTV
-308 LPGLLNAAV
+308 LPGLLDAA
-317 DAVNALAQSIPNLLT
+317 ANLVG
-332 SLLNAVIAFI
+332 S
-342 TDDSLP
+342 
-348 ELVAQ
+348 
-353 VIDTATQA
+353 VIDALPALISGLLPTLLSALSGIVSKLTEAATQA
-361 VLALANTLSDPAS
+361 VLALAQTLSDPAS
-374 LNAMVE
+374 LNAMIE
-380 SALDLILALVHG
+380 SALDLVLALVHG
-392 LVDAIP
+392 LLDAIP

-412 ATIITELPNIIAA
+412 ATIITELPNIMAA

-435 GLMEALPQLMAYVPN
+435 GLMEALPELMAYVPN
-450 VIVAITNGLL
+450 LIIAITNGLL
-460 NNLGTLISGGVR
+460 NNLGTLISGGVQ
-472 LLLAIAQGMI
+472 LLLAVAQGMI

-503 RSYNWG
+503 RSYNWS

-517 GMKQGVSNA
+517 GMKQGVANA
-526 WQNFKDWF
+526 WKNFREWF
-534 RNLFGDLTN
+534 KNLFGDLTN

-552 SPSKVFKKIGQ
+552 SPSKVFKKIGK

-593 NYGASVSSG
+593 NYGASVSAG
-602 FGVSVGTAKGVSLT
+602 FGVSVGASAAKGVSLT

>member
-1 MNLFE
+1 M
-6 VFIKIGANTSESDKA
+6 
-21 IKDTGAKTKELG
+21 
-33 EKVKSGLKTVA
+33 
-44 KVSAATMGAMAAG
+44 
-57 VSKVVK
+57 
-63 DATAAYA
+63 
-70 DYEQLV
+70 
-76 GGVETLFKQSSN
+76 
-88 TILQYAD
+88 
-95 NAYKTAGLSAN
+95 
-106 QYMDTVTSFS
+106 
-116 ASLLQSL
+116 
-123 GGDTEKA
+123 
-130 AKQADKAITDMAD
+130 
-143 NSAKFGTDIQSIQ
+143 
-156 YAYQGFAKQNFTM
+156 
-169 LDNLKLG
+169 

-263 FVESVATAAGNIL
+263 FVDSVATAAGNIL
-276 PRVEQSLTGIGKL
+276 PRVEQSLTGIVQL
-289 VDELAPVI
+289 VDKLAPVL
-297 IAKLPDLVDKV
+297 IAKLPDVINKV
-308 LPGLLNAAV
+308 LPGLLDAAANLV
-317 DAVNALAQSIPNLLT
+317 GSVIDAVPTLISGLLPTLLSALSG
-332 SLLNAVIAFI
+332 IA
-342 TDDSLP
+342 SKLM
-348 ELVAQ
+348 EA
-353 VIDTATQA
+353 ATQA
-361 VLALANTLSDPAS
+361 VLALAQTLSDPAS
-374 LNAMVE
+374 LNAMIE
-380 SALDLILALVHG
+380 SALDLVLALVHG
-392 LVDAIP
+392 LMDAIP

-412 ATIITELPNIIAA
+412 ATIITELPNIMAA

-435 GLMEALPQLMAYVPN
+435 GLMEALPELMAYVPN
-450 VIVAITNGLL
+450 LIIAITNGLL
-460 NNLGTLISGGVR
+460 NNLGTLISGGVQ

-503 RSYNWG
+503 RSYNWS

-517 GMKQGVSNA
+517 GMKQGVANA
-526 WQNFKDWF
+526 WKNFREWF
-534 RNLFGDLTN
+534 KNLFGDLTN

-552 SPSKVFKKIGQ
+552 SPSKVFKKIGK

-602 FGVSVGTAKGVSLT
+602 FGVSVGTSASKGVSLT

>member
-1 MNLFE
+1 
-6 VFIKIGANTSESDKA
+6 
-21 IKDTGAKTKELG
+21 
-33 EKVKSGLKTVA
+33 
-44 KVSAATMGAMAAG
+44 
-57 VSKVVK
+57 
-63 DATAAYA
+63 
-70 DYEQLV
+70 
-76 GGVETLFKQSSN
+76 
-88 TILQYAD
+88 
-95 NAYKTAGLSAN
+95 
-106 QYMDTVTSFS
+106 
-116 ASLLQSL
+116 
-123 GGDTEKA
+123 
-130 AKQADKAITDMAD
+130 
-143 NSAKFGTDIQSIQ
+143 
-156 YAYQGFAKQNFTM
+156 
-169 LDNLKLG
+169 
-176 YGGTK
+176 
-181 EEMQRLLS
+181 MQRLLS

-263 FVESVATAAGNIL
+263 FVDSVATAAGNIL
-276 PRVEQSLTGIGKL
+276 PRVEQSLTGIVQL
-289 VDELAPVI
+289 VDKLAPVL
-297 IAKLPDLVDKV
+297 IAKLPEVINTV
-308 LPGLLNAAV
+308 LPGLLDAA
-317 DAVNALAQSIPNLLT
+317 ANLVG
-332 SLLNAVIAFI
+332 S
-342 TDDSLP
+342 
-348 ELVAQ
+348 
-353 VIDTATQA
+353 VIDALPALISGLLPTLLSALSGIVSKLTEAATQA
-361 VLALANTLSDPAS
+361 VLALAQTLSDPAS
-374 LNAMVE
+374 LNAMIE
-380 SALDLILALVHG
+380 SALDLVLALVHG
-392 LVDAIP
+392 LLDAIP

-412 ATIITELPNIIAA
+412 ATIITELPNIMAA

-435 GLMEALPQLMAYVPN
+435 GLMEALPELMAYVPN
-450 VIVAITNGLL
+450 LIIAITNGLL
-460 NNLGTLISGGVR
+460 NNLGTLISGGVQ
-472 LLLAIAQGMI
+472 LLLAVAQGMI

-503 RSYNWG
+503 RSYNWS

-517 GMKQGVSNA
+517 GMKQGVANA
-526 WQNFKDWF
+526 WKNFREWF
-534 RNLFGDLTN
+534 KNLFGDLTN

-552 SPSKVFKKIGQ
+552 SPSKVFKKIGK

-593 NYGASVSSG
+593 NYGASVSAG
-602 FGVSVGTAKGVSLT
+602 FGVSVGTSSAKGVSLT

>member
-1 MNLFE
+1 M
-6 VFIKIGANTSESDKA
+6 
-21 IKDTGAKTKELG
+21 
-33 EKVKSGLKTVA
+33 
-44 KVSAATMGAMAAG
+44 
-57 VSKVVK
+57 
-63 DATAAYA
+63 
-70 DYEQLV
+70 
-76 GGVETLFKQSSN
+76 
-88 TILQYAD
+88 
-95 NAYKTAGLSAN
+95 
-106 QYMDTVTSFS
+106 
-116 ASLLQSL
+116 
-123 GGDTEKA
+123 
-130 AKQADKAITDMAD
+130 
-143 NSAKFGTDIQSIQ
+143 
-156 YAYQGFAKQNFTM
+156 
-169 LDNLKLG
+169 

-189 DAEKLTGKKFDLS
+189 DAEKLTGKKFDIS
-202 SYSDIV
+202 NYSDIV

-213 VQTEMGITGTTAKE
+213 VQTEMSITGTTAKE
-227 AATTIQGSVSSAKS
+227 AEKTIEGSVGSAKS

-263 FVESVATAAGNIL
+263 FVDSVAIAAGNIL
-276 PRVEQSLTGIGKL
+276 PRVEQSLTGIVKL
-289 VDELAPVI
+289 VDKLAPVL
-297 IAKLPDLVDKV
+297 IAKLPDVINKV
-308 LPGLLNAAV
+308 LPGLLDAA
-317 DAVNALAQSIPNLLT
+317 ANLV
-332 SLLNAVIAFI
+332 S
-342 TDDSLP
+342 S
-348 ELVAQ
+348 
-353 VIDTATQA
+353 VIDAIPALISGLLPTLLSALSGIASKLIEAATQA

-374 LNAMVE
+374 LNAMIE
-380 SALDLILALVHG
+380 SALDLVLALAHG
-392 LVDAIP
+392 LLDAVP

-425 AVEIMVALIH
+425 AVEIVVALIH
-435 GLMEALPQLMAYVPN
+435 GLMEALPELMAYVPN
-450 VIVAITNGLL
+450 LIIAITNGLL
-460 NNLGTLISGGVR
+460 NNLGTLISGGIQ

-503 RSYNWG
+503 RSYNWS

-517 GMKQGVSNA
+517 GMKQGVANA
-526 WQNFKDWF
+526 WKNFKEWF
-534 RNLFGDLTN
+534 KNLFGDLTN

-593 NYGASVSSG
+593 NYGASVSAG
-602 FGVSVGTAKGVSLT
+602 FGVSVGASKGVSLT

>member
-1 MNLFE
+1 M
-6 VFIKIGANTSESDKA
+6 
-21 IKDTGAKTKELG
+21 
-33 EKVKSGLKTVA
+33 
-44 KVSAATMGAMAAG
+44 
-57 VSKVVK
+57 
-63 DATAAYA
+63 
-70 DYEQLV
+70 
-76 GGVETLFKQSSN
+76 
-88 TILQYAD
+88 
-95 NAYKTAGLSAN
+95 
-106 QYMDTVTSFS
+106 
-116 ASLLQSL
+116 
-123 GGDTEKA
+123 
-130 AKQADKAITDMAD
+130 
-143 NSAKFGTDIQSIQ
+143 
-156 YAYQGFAKQNFTM
+156 
-169 LDNLKLG
+169 

-181 EEMQRLLS
+181 EEMQRLLR

-263 FVESVATAAGNIL
+263 FVDSVATAAGNIL
-276 PRVEQSLTGIGKL
+276 PRVEQSLTGIVKL
-289 VDELAPVI
+289 VDKLAPVL
-297 IAKLPDLVDKV
+297 IAKLPEVINTV
-308 LPGLLNAAV
+308 LPGLLDAA
-317 DAVNALAQSIPNLLT
+317 ANLVG
-332 SLLNAVIAFI
+332 S
-342 TDDSLP
+342 
-348 ELVAQ
+348 
-353 VIDTATQA
+353 VIDALPALISGLLPTLLSALSSVTEKLLESAVQA
-361 VLALANTLSDPAS
+361 VLAIAQTLSDPAS
-374 LNAMVE
+374 LNAMIE
-380 SALDLILALVHG
+380 SALDLVLALVHG
-392 LVDAIP
+392 LLDAIP

-412 ATIITELPNIIAA
+412 ATIITELPNIMAA

-450 VIVAITNGLL
+450 VIMAITNGLL
-460 NNLGTLISGGVR
+460 NNLGTLISGGVQ
-472 LLLAIAQGMI
+472 LLLAVAQGMI

-503 RSYNWG
+503 RSYNWS

-517 GMKQGVSNA
+517 GMKQGVANA
-526 WQNFKDWF
+526 WKNFREWF
-534 RNLFGDLTN
+534 KNLFGDLTN

-593 NYGASVSSG
+593 NYGASVSAG
-602 FGVSVGTAKGVSLT
+602 FGVSVGTSASKGVSLT

>member
-6 VFIKIGANTSESDKA
+6 VFIKIGADTSESDKA
-21 IKDTGAKTKELG
+21 IKDTGSKTKELG

-57 VSKVVK
+57 VAKVVK

-76 GGVETLFKQSSN
+76 GGVETLFKQSSD

-106 QYMDTVTSFS
+106 QYMETATSFS

-123 GGDTEKA
+123 GGDTAKA
-130 AKQADKAITDMAD
+130 AKYADMAITDMAD
-143 NSAKFGTDIQSIQ
+143 NVNKMGTDMSSVQF
-156 YAYQGFAKQNFTM
+156 AYKGFAKQSFVM

-176 YGGTK
+176 YAGTE
-181 EEMQRLLS
+181 EEMKRLLR
-189 DAEKLTGKKFDLS
+189 DAEKLTGKKFDIS
-202 SYSDIV
+202 SYADIV

-213 VQTEMGITGTTAKE
+213 VQTEMGIAGTTAKE

-263 FVESVATAAGNIL
+263 FVDSVATAAGNIL
-276 PRVEQSLTGIGKL
+276 PRVEQSLTGIVNL
-289 VDELAPVI
+289 VDKLAPVL
-297 IAKLPDLVDKV
+297 IAKLPDVINKV
-308 LPGLLNAAV
+308 LPGLLDAAANLV
-317 DAVNALAQSIPNLLT
+317 GSVIDAIPALISGLLPMLLSALSSVVSKLMEAATQAILALAQI
-332 SLLNAVIAFI
+332 
-342 TDDSLP
+342 
-348 ELVAQ
+348 
-353 VIDTATQA
+353 
-361 VLALANTLSDPAS
+361 LSDPAS

-380 SALDLILALVHG
+380 SALDLVLALVHG
-392 LVDAIP
+392 LYDALP
-398 QLIAAVPQLVGAIT
+398 QIIAAAPKLVGAIVT
-412 ATIITELPNIIAA
+412 TIITELPNIQAA
-425 AVEIMVALIH
+425 AVEIMFAIIH
-435 GLMEALPQLMAYVPN
+435 GLMEALPELVAYVPN
-450 VIVAITNGLL
+450 LIIEITNGLL
-460 NNLGTLISGGVR
+460 NNLGTLISGGVQ
-472 LLLAIAQGMI
+472 LLLAIARGMI

-491 IPRIIASIVDTF
+491 IPRVIASIVDTF
-503 RSYNWG
+503 RSYNWS

-517 GMKQGVSNA
+517 GMKQGVANA
-526 WQNFKDWF
+526 WKNFREWF
-534 RNLFGDLTN
+534 KNLFGDLTN

-593 NYGASVSSG
+593 NYGASVSAG
-602 FGVSVGTAKGVSLT
+602 FGVSVGASKGVSLT

>member
-1 MNLFE
+1 M
-6 VFIKIGANTSESDKA
+6 
-21 IKDTGAKTKELG
+21 
-33 EKVKSGLKTVA
+33 
-44 KVSAATMGAMAAG
+44 
-57 VSKVVK
+57 
-63 DATAAYA
+63 
-70 DYEQLV
+70 
-76 GGVETLFKQSSN
+76 
-88 TILQYAD
+88 
-95 NAYKTAGLSAN
+95 
-106 QYMDTVTSFS
+106 
-116 ASLLQSL
+116 
-123 GGDTEKA
+123 
-130 AKQADKAITDMAD
+130 
-143 NSAKFGTDIQSIQ
+143 
-156 YAYQGFAKQNFTM
+156 
-169 LDNLKLG
+169 

-181 EEMQRLLS
+181 EEMQRLLK

-227 AATTIQGSVSSAKS
+227 AATTIQGSLSSAKS
-241 AWQNLLVGIADDN
+241 ARQNLLVGIADDN

-263 FVESVATAAGNIL
+263 FVDSVATAAGNIL
-276 PRVEQSLTGIGKL
+276 PRVEQSLIGIVKL
-289 VDELAPVI
+289 VDKLAPVL
-297 IAKLPDLVDKV
+297 IAKLPDVVNKV
-308 LPGLLNAAV
+308 LPGLLDAA
-317 DAVNALAQSIPNLLT
+317 ANLVG
-332 SLLNAVIAFI
+332 S
-342 TDDSLP
+342 
-348 ELVAQ
+348 
-353 VIDTATQA
+353 VIDAIPALISGLLPTLLSALSSVTEKLLESAVQA
-361 VLALANTLSDPAS
+361 VLAIAQTLSDPAS
-374 LNAMVE
+374 LNAMIE
-380 SALDLILALVHG
+380 SALELVLALVHG
-392 LVDAIP
+392 LMDAIP

-412 ATIITELPNIIAA
+412 ATIITELPNIMAA
-425 AVEIMVALIH
+425 AVEITVALIH
-435 GLMEALPQLMAYVPN
+435 GLMEALPELMAYVPN
-450 VIVAITNGLL
+450 IIISITNGLL
-460 NNLGTLISGGVR
+460 NNLGTLISGGVQ
-472 LLLAIAQGMI
+472 LLLAIAKGMI

-503 RSYNWG
+503 RSYNWS

-517 GMKQGVSNA
+517 GMKQGVANA
-526 WQNFKDWF
+526 WKNFREWF
-534 RNLFGDLTN
+534 KNLFGDLTN

-602 FGVSVGTAKGVSLT
+602 FGVSVGASASKGVSLT